1 MAMNTARVAP
11 RRPRLRWTV
20 GALLLLAA
28 QNAAAAFFG
37 GPVDAANLFRSG
49 MQSGEIASVLGTLA
63 PSVLI
68 YDDGRED
75 RTRDAY
81 ASGHLKRDL
90 ARFGAFY
97 AETLSQDSAERGDTA
112 WVTTRTRYLGKSAD
126 NAVQF
131 IGTETL
137 VLHRLA
143 GGWQI
148 VHVHRSASAEEPAR

>member
-1 MAMNTARVAP
+1 MNTIHSAP

-20 GALLLLAA
+20 GAVLLLAA
-28 QNAAAAFFG
+28 QNSTAAFFG
-37 GPVDAANLFRSG
+37 GPVDAANVFRSA
-49 MQSGEIASVLGTLA
+49 MQSGEIASALGMLA
-63 PSVLI
+63 PEGLI

-75 RTRDAY
+75 RSREAY
-81 ASGHLKRDL
+81 ARGNLNRDL
-90 ARFGAFY
+90 SRFGAFY
-97 AETLSQDSAERGDTA
+97 TETLSQDSAERGDTA
-112 WVTTRTRYLGKSAD
+112 WVITRTRYLGKSVD

-148 VHVHRSASAEEPAR
+148 VHVHRSANAEAPAQ